1 MGGQALFSCLAGNG
15 FQNEG
20 SMIMKKKNKKSI
32 KNKKSAQLERIN
44 GRRSGKFGAYSVGFK
59 KKMDI

>member
-1 MGGQALFSCLAGNG
+1 
-15 FQNEG
+15 
-20 SMIMKKKNKKSI
+20 MIMKKKNKKSI